1 MDDII
6 LSIYVPTYNHENY
19 IVRALD
25 SILMQKT
32 KYKFEVL
39 VGEDCSKDNTRAVLK
54 EYEKEHPGVFQ
65 IFYRE
70 QNMHGTSCNNA
81 RDLKQRCKGKYII
94 GLEGDD
100 FWTDENKIEKQID
113 FLENHPEYIA
123 VSHKCVV
130 VGEDSLPNGEAYPQ
144 CEDSEYTF
152 KHFFS
157 EIMPGQLTTLMYK
170 NYYHKDSTFD
180 CSLLEKGLTPGDRL
194 LYFSLLCHG
203 KIHCMSDVMSA
214 YRHITNGGTSFSAT
228 FKFNY
233 SKQKVWQ
240 EEFIKYA
247 NKYSGKTEIKIAE
260 YQLLNIIV
268 KGLVK
273 RQATLGEAVREF
285 MLIKHKFSAVFIGIK
300 RIINKKILHKK
311 LYA

>member
-6 LSIYVPTYNHENY
+6 LSIYVPTYNHEKY

-39 VGEDCSKDNTRAVLK
+39 VGEDCSTDNTRAVLK

-81 RDLKQRCKGKYII
+81 RDLKQRCKGKYIV

-100 FWTDENKIEKQID
+100 FWTDENKLEKQLD
-113 FLENHPEYIA
+113 FLENNPEYIA

-130 VGEDSLPNGEAYPQ
+130 VGEDSTPNGETYPQ

-157 EIMPGQLTTLMYK
+157 EIMPGQLTTVMYK

-180 CSLLEKGLTPGDRL
+180 RSLLEKGLTPGDRL

-203 KIHCMSDVMSA
+203 KIHCMNEVMSA
-214 YRHITNGGTSFSAT
+214 YRHITTGGTSFSAT
-228 FKFNY
+228 FRFNY

-247 NKYSGKTEIKIAE
+247 NKYSSKTEVKIAE
-260 YQLLNIIV
+260 YQLVNIII
-268 KGLVK
+268 KGLLK
-273 RQATLGEAVREF
+273 RQATIGECVKEF
-285 MLIKHKFSAVFIGIK
+285 IQIKYKFSAVVIGIK
-300 RIINKKILHKK
+300 RIINKKILRKK